1 MVQRGQFRD
10 NRRCAKEFA
19 GWDDIDEL
27 RQRLITVW
35 CELEQ
40 RIVDDAVDQWRR
52 RLLAC
57 VDAEGGHFE
66 HSL

>member
-1 MVQRGQFRD
+1 VH
-10 NRRCAKEFA
+10 
-19 GWDDIDEL
+19 DIDEL

-35 CELEQ
+35 RELEQ
-40 RIVDDAVDQWRR
+40 RIVDDAIDQWLRH
-52 RLLAC
+52 LLAC